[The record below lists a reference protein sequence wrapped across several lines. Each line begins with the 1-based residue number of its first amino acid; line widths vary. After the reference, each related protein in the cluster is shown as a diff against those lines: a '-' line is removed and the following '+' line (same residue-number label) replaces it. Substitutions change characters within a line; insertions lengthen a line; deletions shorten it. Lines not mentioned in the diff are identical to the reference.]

1 MSGHFGARGKRGS
14 VGSRLAAASLF
25 ACATGLVAA
34 NVSAADRNAAPI
46 TIVVPFAAATATDV
60 AARYI
65 GQKITESTGRA
76 VVVDNRPGANGII
89 GIQTA
94 KSLPSSANVILMTSN
109 TTQAANPS
117 LFKDLPYDPVA
128 DFKPI
133 TTITIGGVL
142 LVVNPASGIK
152 NVSELVEA
160 AKKNPGKLT
169 FGSGNSTSQAGG
181 EMLKQAAGIDIL
193 YVPYKSSPAAMADL
207 MGGQIDMAFSDPI
220 SVKPLIA
227 AGRLRAIGVTATKRI
242 PGFDDVPTLQEEG
255 LKDYDLS
262 GWIAAY
268 TPSTAS
274 DEQVQSYSKLIVDIL
289 KLKESEAFFGE
300 RGWRVVA
307 DSPSA
312 LASFQ
317 QAETARWKTLV
328 EASGMKVN

>member
-1 MSGHFGARGKRGS
+1 MGISPCNADKNSRGDNHVGTFWSKGQARIGWVQACG
-14 VGSRLAAASLF
+14 GLAF

-169 FGSGNSTSQAGG
+169 FEAG
-181 EMLKQAAGIDIL
+181 
-193 YVPYKSSPAAMADL
+193 
-207 MGGQIDMAFSDPI
+207 
-220 SVKPLIA
+220 
-227 AGRLRAIGVTATKRI
+227 
-242 PGFDDVPTLQEEG
+242 
-255 LKDYDLS
+255 
-262 GWIAAY
+262 
-268 TPSTAS
+268 TP
-274 DEQVQSYSKLIVDIL
+274 
-289 KLKESEAFFGE
+289 
-300 RGWRVVA
+300 RRRRV
-307 DSPSA
+307 
-312 LASFQ
+312 
-317 QAETARWKTLV
+317 ARC
-328 EASGMKVN
+328 

>member
-1 MSGHFGARGKRGS
+1 MPRDRCADGSHLFTTAPVQTGEMGISPCNADKKTAEETIMSGHFGARGKRGS

-25 ACATGLVAA
+25 ACAMGLAAA

-142 LVVNPASGIK
+142 LVVNPASGIT

-169 FGSGNSTSQAGG
+169 FGRAQQAF
-181 EMLKQAAGIDIL
+181 D
-193 YVPYKSSPAAMADL
+193 
-207 MGGQIDMAFSDPI
+207 
-220 SVKPLIA
+220 
-227 AGRLRAIGVTATKRI
+227 LRAGHIADAVAEGV
-242 PGFDDVPTLQEEG
+242 DEG
-255 LKDYDLS
+255 LGFVFVL
-262 GWIAAY
+262 
-268 TPSTAS
+268 
-274 DEQVQSYSKLIVDIL
+274 
-289 KLKESEAFFGE
+289 
-300 RGWRVVA
+300 
-307 DSPSA
+307 
-312 LASFQ
+312 
-317 QAETARWKTLV
+317 
-328 EASGMKVN
+328 